1 MQDRD
6 GNDGPG
12 GQIWLSGRRISRS
25 ARLLVIDDVAV
36 HRMIICKAGQKVGY
50 ATLEAGNVGEAIEI
64 AHSVDLAG
72 VTLDLSLGERAGV
85 EVLRR
90 LAELGRKTPVII
102 ISGADPRGTQAAF
115 DLGVALGLTMQPPIS
130 KPVDLVKL
138 RETLAELEL
147 KWRVRLHSFAS
158 VA

>member
-72 VTLDLSLGERAGV
+72 VTLDLSLGERA
-85 EVLRR
+85 
-90 LAELGRKTPVII
+90 T
-102 ISGADPRGTQAAF
+102 
-115 DLGVALGLTMQPPIS
+115 
-130 KPVDLVKL
+130 
-138 RETLAELEL
+138 
-147 KWRVRLHSFAS
+147 
-158 VA
+158 

>member
-1 MQDRD
+1 MHDRD

-12 GQIWLSGRRISRS
+12 GQIWLNGKLPTS

-36 HRMIICKAGQKVGY
+36 HRMIICKAAQKVGY

-115 DLGVALGLTMQPPIS
+115 DLGVTLGLTMQPPIS

-147 KWRVRLHSFAS
+147 KWRVHLHSFAS

>member
-1 MQDRD
+1 VQIQGGNDGRD
-6 GNDGPG
+6 GN
-12 GQIWLSGRRISRS
+12 LKSGAANSTAS

-36 HRMIICKAGQKVGY
+36 HRMIICKAAQKVGY
-50 ATLEAGNVGEAIEI
+50 AALEAGNVSEA
-64 AHSVDLAG
+64 VDLADNVDLAC

-102 ISGADPRGTQAAF
+102 ISGADLKGTQAAF
-115 DLGVALGLTMQPPIS
+115 DFGVSLGLTMQAPIS

-138 RETLAELEL
+138 RETLAEVEL
-147 KWRVRLHSFAS
+147 KWRVHRHSFAS